1 MYRDI
6 APILGDLAVAA
17 DCFIYKLL
25 DFAKMAKNNL
35 MTPAVATGQMDNI
48 CAALLHKSQEWY
60 MFFANSL
67 HCQPGLSMPAICS
80 APKDFKSAPSASLH
94 FLYSFPD
101 KIEEQYKA

>member
-25 DFAKMAKNNL
+25 DFAKMANNNL
-35 MTPAVATGQMDNI
+35 MTPAVATGQMDNL

-60 MFFANSL
+60 MFFARVRVRVVRVVLRSL
-67 HCQPGLSMPAICS
+67 L
-80 APKDFKSAPSASLH
+80 L
-94 FLYSFPD
+94 
-101 KIEEQYKA
+101 